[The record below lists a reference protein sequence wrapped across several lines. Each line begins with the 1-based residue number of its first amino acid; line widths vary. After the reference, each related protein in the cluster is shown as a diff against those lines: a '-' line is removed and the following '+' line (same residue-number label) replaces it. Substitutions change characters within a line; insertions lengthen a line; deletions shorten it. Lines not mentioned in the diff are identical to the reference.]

1 MNFVVDEG
9 SQRFV
14 DLSVLNLEYSGPLD
28 LTQYFIK
35 KKTFSDKTEANGM
48 KIVFVDIY
56 LGRRLLSIILT
67 VFAPTV
73 ILNIVGHSSNYFKE
87 FFFEAVISLN
97 VTVMLVL
104 TTMFISVSENLPKT
118 AYIKMIDIWLLF
130 NLIKPF
136 NDILVTT
143 YIDFLKVDEE
153 RQINHHGVVR
163 NVNNNLNVD
172 SSGTKV
178 IHVASVSGNMSAV
191 K

>member
-1 MNFVVDEG
+1 MYTKRWAFDE
-9 SQRFV
+9 
-14 DLSVLNLEYSGPLD
+14 L
-28 LTQYFIK
+28 
-35 KKTFSDKTEANGM
+35 
-48 KIVFVDIY
+48 
-56 LGRRLLSIILT
+56 
-67 VFAPTV
+67 
-73 ILNIVGHSSNYFKE
+73 
-87 FFFEAVISLN
+87 EAVISLN

-143 YIDFLKVDEE
+143 YIDSLKVDEE

-163 NVNNNLNVD
+163 NVNNNPNVD
-172 SSGTKV
+172 SDIKV
-178 IHVASVSGNMSAV
+178 IHVASVSRRLSVV